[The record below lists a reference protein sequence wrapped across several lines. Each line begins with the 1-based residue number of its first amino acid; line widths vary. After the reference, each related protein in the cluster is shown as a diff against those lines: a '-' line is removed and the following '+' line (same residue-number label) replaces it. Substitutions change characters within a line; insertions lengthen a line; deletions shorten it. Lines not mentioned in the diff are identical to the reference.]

1 MPARPGRRPK
11 PLVLCVDDDPTA
23 RMIARLAMVSA
34 GCDVIEAATGGA
46 ALDLFA
52 SARPDLVFLDVHIGD
67 VDGFE
72 VCAAIR
78 SMECGSDVP
87 VVMLTGDEQP
97 ATIQRAFD
105 AGATDFEGKD
115 VPATVLSQRAH
126 FLLRARATLE
136 DLHESERGLE
146 AAQRLAR
153 IGSWEW
159 DRQTGHHSWSPMMY
173 QLLGWGEPRG
183 PTTHEDFLAPVHAE
197 DRGRVESVLQSA
209 QQEPTEPID
218 FRIINPDGA
227 ELVLQLRAEPV
238 TDGTAAAMGVAGTV
252 QDVTAIRRAEDQIRV
267 LVNYDGVTGLP
278 NRSLFL
284 ARLRDAISAARR
296 RGTHV
301 GVAFLDID
309 DFKTANDTLGHGC
322 GDRLL
327 RGVADR
333 LRNAIRDSDAVSRI
347 EKPTADTALGRLA
360 GDEFVVLLADV
371 RRDEDAGLATT
382 RLLRSLEEPFLVD
395 GREVFLSASAGIA
408 LYPRDALEAGAL
420 LTKAD
425 NAMYA
430 AKAAGRGALRFFNQA
445 LNQRTTDRLE
455 IEAGL
460 RRALERREL
469 RLHYQPIVNSVS
481 GDIAGAECLIRWQHP
496 ELGLLPPSYFIG
508 VAEETGLIAG
518 VTEWVVS
525 TACAQHREWAGQA
538 HVVPLSFNVSSR
550 NFQSDGFADRVC
562 AIVAESGVHPGLL
575 TIEITEGV
583 LLLQSEIMQSNV
595 DRLRAFGL
603 RFAIDD
609 FGTGYSSL
617 GYLRRFPVD
626 QIKVDRSF
634 IRDLD
639 KDPAAAAI
647 AEAVSL
653 ISRRVGIEPVAE
665 GVETAGQRRV
675 LNELGFQLM
684 QGFLFA
690 RPMPADEFALFCATT
705 VVRD

>member
-1 MPARPGRRPK
+1 MPARTSRRPK

-34 GCDVIEAATGGA
+34 GCDVIEAATGA
-46 ALDLFA
+46 TALDLFA
-52 SARPDLVFLDVHIGD
+52 NARPDLVFLDVHIGD

-78 SMECGSDVP
+78 SMACGSDVP
-87 VVMLTGDEQP
+87 VVMLTGDEEP

-105 AGATDFEGKD
+105 SGATDFEGKD

-159 DRQTGHHSWSPMMY
+159 DRLTGRHTWSPMMR
-173 QLLGWGEPRG
+173 QLLGRREPPA
-183 PTTHEDFLAPVHAE
+183 PTHDDFLAPIHAE
-197 DRGRVESVLQSA
+197 DRERVESALLSA
-209 QQEPTEPID
+209 QQGPTQPID
-218 FRIINPDGA
+218 FRILDADGA

-238 TDGTAAAMGVAGTV
+238 TDETAATVGVAGTV

-301 GVAFLDID
+301 GVAFLDLD
-309 DFKTANDTLGHGC
+309 DFKTANDTLGHGW

-347 EKPTADTALGRLA
+347 ETPTADTALGRLA

-371 RRDEDAGLATT
+371 QRDEDAGLATA

-420 LTKAD
+420 VTKAD
-425 NAMYA
+425 TAMYA
-430 AKAAGRGALRFFNQA
+430 AKAGGRGALRFFSQA

-481 GDIAGAECLIRWQHP
+481 GDIVGAECLIRWQHP
-496 ELGLLPPSYFIG
+496 ELGLLPPSHFIG
-508 VAEETGLIAG
+508 VAEETGLIAA

-525 TACAQHREWAGQA
+525 TACAQHHEWAGQA

-550 NFQSDGFADRVC
+550 NFQSEGFADRLC
-562 AIVAESGVHPGLL
+562 AIVGESGVAPGLL
-575 TIEITEGV
+575 TIEVTEGV
-583 LLLQSEIMQSNV
+583 LLLQSEIMQANV

-665 GVETAGQRRV
+665 GVETVDQCRI
-675 LNELGFQLM
+675 LNELGFERM

-690 RPMPADEFALFCATT
+690 KPMPADEFARFRATSA
-705 VVRD
+705 VRD